1 MREINLQEYQ
11 PSAPVALSGPE
22 REALRGALQNS
33 VAIAPAEGSDGAYI
47 LTPGATIGAVSTG
60 DFSVSIA
67 PKIGIPQVLSLACY
81 AMGKVHFR
89 KEDFDFPEEY
99 ALPDALAIALA
110 GQARRAFAGGLPHG
124 YRAEEEALYT
134 VRGRIRFDEQLRR
147 RFGVA
152 LPVAVGYDEFTADI
166 LPNRLVKAAAR
177 RLRRAGLRSGKARR
191 GLGWLAAM
199 LEDVAPVEFPATA
212 VPSVGFDRLNEH
224 CRGVVELSR
233 LVLRHGAFEA
243 GRGPARA
250 AGFLMDMNAVF
261 QEFAT
266 QALREAL
273 GLSGRAFRSESAVHL
288 DEDKRVTLRPDFSW
302 WERSSC
308 VFVGDAKYKNLAGGS
323 VPNADLYQLLAYATA
338 LNLPGGLLVYAKGE
352 AGEGTYR
359 VRHSGKRLEVAALD
373 LSGALEDVLAGVKGV
388 AERVVALRAARQ
400 LGWRREPHHN
410 RQASP
415 AGARRAG
422 TVGGG

>member
-11 PSAPVALSGPE
+11 PSAPVALSALE
-22 REALRGALQNS
+22 RDALRGALQNS
-33 VAIAPAEGSDGAYI
+33 VAIAPAEGRDGAYI
-47 LTPGATIGAVSTG
+47 LKPSSTIGAVAAG

-81 AMGKVHFR
+81 AIGKVRFR

-199 LEDVAPVEFPATA
+199 LEDVSPVEFPATA

-243 GRGPARA
+243 GRGAARA

-273 GLSGRAFRSESAVHL
+273 GLSGHAFRSEPTIYL
-288 DEDKRVTLRPDFSW
+288 DEDKRVILRPDFSW

-308 VFVGDAKYKNLAGGS
+308 VFVGDAKYKNPAGGN
-323 VPNADLYQLLAYATA
+323 VPNADLYQALAYATA

-359 VRHSGKRLEVAALD
+359 VRHCGKRLEVAALD
-373 LSGALEDVLAGVKGV
+373 LSGTLDDVLAGVRGV
-388 AERVVALRAARQ
+388 AERVVALRVARQ
-400 LGWRREPHHN
+400 PGWRREPYRN
-410 RQASP
+410 CLASP
-415 AGARRAG
+415 AGGRRAG
-422 TVGGG
+422 TVDGG